1 METVILISV
10 LSTLGVVIVVGAMV
24 VAFRKLNNK
33 VDSRDCESEFNT
45 VHDKIEKCGD
55 NNNRDLNSAIDQ
67 VYRDLVDYKGDF
79 DNRIDETNRTI
90 DSRCDK
96 LYTDLQAQSNELVH
110 RIEETSSETHHL
122 INDVH
127 RRIDDLH
134 RSSGGD
140 ETQPNSTSS
149 DILG

>member
-24 VAFRKLNNK
+24 VAFRKLKDK

-67 VYRDLVDYKGDF
+67 VYQDLSEFKGDF
-79 DNRIDETNRTI
+79 NNCIEETQRTI

-96 LYTDLQAQSNELVH
+96 LYTECENQNAALRHQDGELLSEVH
-110 RIEETSSETHHL
+110 SL
-122 INDVH
+122 IDEVH
-127 RRIDDLH
+127 RRITELD
-134 RSSGGD
+134 RSAGGD

-149 DILG
+149 DLLA